1 VSARVYWS
9 DTTQDRIWSSHING
23 SERTVVK
30 SLAVDWVGRNLYW
43 TDYVLETIEVSKL
56 DGTHRTVLVS
66 ENVTNPRGLVVDPRD
81 SAHLMFWTDWG
92 RNPRIERASMDGKL
106 RTVIISSKLY
116 WPNGLTIDYP
126 NNLLYFADAYLDFID
141 YCDYNGNN
149 RKQTLFFSFAALY
162 EKVLQH
168 PHAITIF
175 EDFVYWT
182 DRYIN
187 RVMRAHKWHGEN
199 QTVMLFNL
207 PQPMGLVAVHPTRQP
222 SGMTTISNMLLNPDV
237 LFPYDVICFE
247 NFTNTT

>member
-1 VSARVYWS
+1 
-9 DTTQDRIWSSHING
+9 
-23 SERTVVK
+23 
-30 SLAVDWVGRNLYW
+30 
-43 TDYVLETIEVSKL
+43 
-56 DGTHRTVLVS
+56 
-66 ENVTNPRGLVVDPRD
+66 
-81 SAHLMFWTDWG
+81 M
-92 RNPRIERASMDGKL
+92 SMCNTLSIPLNSMCK
-106 RTVIISSKLY
+106 
-116 WPNGLTIDYP
+116 
-126 NNLLYFADAYLDFID
+126 
-141 YCDYNGNN
+141 
-149 RKQTLFFSFAALY
+149 TLFFSFAALY

-222 SGMTTISNMLLNPDV
+222 AGMTTISNMLLNPDV

-247 NFTNTT
+247 NCTNTT